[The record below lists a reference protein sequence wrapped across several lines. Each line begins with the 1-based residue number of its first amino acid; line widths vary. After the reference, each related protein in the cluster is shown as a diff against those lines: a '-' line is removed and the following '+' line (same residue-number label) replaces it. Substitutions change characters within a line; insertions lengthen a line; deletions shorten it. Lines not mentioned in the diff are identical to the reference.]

1 MGLIEG
7 VQAWVMAMMSVY
19 SLPPSLTSALMQG
32 IQPNPGG
39 LQPKHAVCQH

>member
-19 SLPPSLTSALMQG
+19 SLPPSLPPSPL
-32 IQPNPGG
+32 
-39 LQPKHAVCQH
+39 L